1 MSKTLQI
8 IIGIVIIAVIVILVF
23 VFDTEKPIEGVVT
36 IGVLAPLTGEAN
48 QWGIPPKEGV
58 ELALEIQWG
67 IPPKE
72 GVELALEIIKNRVDN
87 KRVEVIYEDTQC
99 DPVKGV
105 NAVQKLINVDKV
117 NAIIGAVCSS
127 VTLAIAPIVEKNEVP
142 LISPASTNP
151 KISEAGEYIFRVVPS
166 DALRGQIFADYIKN
180 DAGVN
185 KVAILYINNEGG
197 AGNKDFFKKRFEELG
212 GKIVTIESYAQ
223 GTKDVKTQL
232 MKIKNQNIQ
241 AIVIVSYP
249 ADSVIILK
257 QTKELGLSLPLYFQT
272 EALEDPSVLEAAGE
286 SANGVIYILQADPL
300 GKEVEEFEDMFKEK
314 FNRAPVLYA
323 AEGFDAFNLI
333 IEAIKKCK
341 TKTDLS
347 SCIKDELYTIKNYQG
362 ASGTTTFD
370 EKGDVLK
377 PMAIKIIENGKKKV
391 LMTK

>member
-1 MSKTLQI
+1 MNKTLQI

-23 VFDTEKPIEGVVT
+23 VFGTGKPIEGVVK
-36 IGVLAPLTGEAN
+36 IGVLAPLTGEAS

-58 ELALEIQWG
+58 ELSLE
-67 IPPKE
+67 
-72 GVELALEIIKNRVDN
+72 LIKNRVDN
-87 KRVEVIYEDTQC
+87 KRVEVIYENTQC
-99 DPVKGV
+99 DPTKGV
-105 NAVQKLINVDKV
+105 SAVQKLINIDKV
-117 NAIIGAVCSS
+117 DAIIGAVCSS

-151 KISEAGEYIFRVVPS
+151 KISDVGDYIFRIVPS
-166 DALRGQIFADYIKN
+166 DALRGEVFADYIKN
-180 DAGVN
+180 DVGLN

-197 AGNKDFFKKRFEELG
+197 VGNKDSFKKRFEELG
-212 GKIVTIESYAQ
+212 GKIVIIESYAQ

-232 MKIKNQNIQ
+232 MKIKNQDIQ

-257 QTKELGLSLPLYFQT
+257 QAQELGLSLPLYFQT
-272 EALEDPSVLEAAGE
+272 EALEDPFVLEAAGE
-286 SANGVIYILQADPL
+286 SANGVTYILQADPL
-300 GKEVEEFEDMFKEK
+300 GKEVEKFENMFEEK
-314 FNRAPVLYA
+314 FNRAPALYA

-333 IEAIKKCK
+333 IKAIKDCK
-341 TKTDLS
+341 TEADLS
-347 SCIKDELYTIKNYQG
+347 FCIKDELYTVKNYQG
-362 ASGTTTFD
+362 ASGTITFD

>member
-1 MSKTLQI
+1 MNKTLQI

-23 VFDTEKPIEGVVT
+23 VFGTGKPIEGVVK
-36 IGVLAPLTGEAN
+36 IGVLAPLTGEAS

-58 ELALEIQWG
+58 ELSLE
-67 IPPKE
+67 
-72 GVELALEIIKNRVDN
+72 LIKNRVDN

-99 DPVKGV
+99 DPTKGV
-105 NAVQKLINVDKV
+105 SAVQKLINIDKV
-117 NAIIGAVCSS
+117 DAIIGAVCSS

-151 KISEAGEYIFRVVPS
+151 KISDVGDYIFRIVPS
-166 DALRGQIFADYIKN
+166 DALRGEVFADYIKN
-180 DAGVN
+180 DVGLN

-197 AGNKDFFKKRFEELG
+197 VGNKDSFKKRFEELG
-212 GKIVTIESYAQ
+212 GKIVIIESYAQ

-232 MKIKNQNIQ
+232 MKIKNQDIQ

-249 ADSVIILK
+249 ADSVIVLK
-257 QTKELGLSLPLYFQT
+257 QAQELGLSLPLYFQT
-272 EALEDPSVLEAAGE
+272 EALEDPFVIQGTGEAAE
-286 SANGVIYILQADPL
+286 GVVYILPAEPS
-300 GKEVEEFEDMFKEK
+300 GREVEEFRRTFKEK
-314 FNRAPVLYA
+314 FNKEPALDA

-333 IEAIKKCK
+333 IKAIKDCK
-341 TKTDLS
+341 TEADLS
-347 SCIKDELYTIKNYQG
+347 FCIKDELYTVKNYQG
-362 ASGTTTFD
+362 ASGTITFD

>member
-1 MSKTLQI
+1 MNKTLQI

-23 VFDTEKPIEGVVT
+23 VFGTGKPIEGVVK
-36 IGVLAPLTGEAN
+36 IGVLAPLTGEAS

-58 ELALEIQWG
+58 ELSLE
-67 IPPKE
+67 
-72 GVELALEIIKNRVDN
+72 LIKNRVDN

-99 DPVKGV
+99 DPTKGV
-105 NAVQKLINVDKV
+105 SAVQKLINIDKV
-117 NAIIGAVCSS
+117 DAIIGAVCSS

-151 KISEAGEYIFRVVPS
+151 KISDVGDYIFRIVPS
-166 DALRGQIFADYIKN
+166 DALRGEVFADYIKN
-180 DAGVN
+180 DVGLN

-197 AGNKDFFKKRFEELG
+197 VGNKDSFKKRFEELG
-212 GKIVTIESYAQ
+212 GKIVIIESYAQ

-232 MKIKNQNIQ
+232 MKIKNQDIQ

-249 ADSVIILK
+249 ADSVVVLK
-257 QTKELGLSLPLYFQT
+257 QAKELGLSLPLYFQT
-272 EALEDPSVLEAAGE
+272 EALEDPSVIQGAGEAAE
-286 SANGVIYILQADPL
+286 GVVYILPAEPS
-300 GKEVEEFEDMFKEK
+300 GREVEEFRRTFKEK
-314 FNRAPVLYA
+314 FNKEPALYA

-333 IEAIKKCK
+333 IKAIKDCK
-341 TKTDLS
+341 TEADLS
-347 SCIKDELYTIKNYQG
+347 FCIKDELYTVKNYQG
-362 ASGTTTFD
+362 ASGTITFD